1 MKLEIKDIKTGDY
14 VILESDSV
22 IQFELIPEN
31 EEEKKQLY
39 WGSRMGVKGFINDLE
54 KAYKK

>member
-39 WGSRMGVKGFINDLE
+39 WGTRMGVKGFINDLE